1 MNQPLSLPKI
11 ILDTDPGGDD
21 AFAFLWLMSLV
32 KKGFAELVAVTS
44 VEGNVNA
51 KLTFTNACKLLQ
63 LTNFSHIEVGRGVIK
78 TQKEVDDAAHIHGND
93 GLGNLAQTL
102 PSPQQ
107 SYEKARYSDDILIE
121 KLTAFPGEI
130 TIIALAPLTNLAAAE
145 TKSPGILKQ
154 AKEIIIMGG
163 AFNVAGNVTPEA
175 EFNIA
180 YSPKAAEI
188 VFNSNNH
195 LVILPL
201 DVTRSL
207 IFQPEMAESIS
218 EVNPESDITQFI
230 IALTK
235 AMTQTS
241 LSHRETR
248 GIEGFLVHDAVTL
261 AYLFYPETLQFCRAR
276 VEVEVVGKLTQGK
289 TIFDRRH
296 HAKIEANAWVAQQ
309 VNSADL
315 FAAFVEDLKSLVKS
329 DS

>member
-1 MNQPLSLPKI
+1 MNPQISPPKI

-21 AFAFLWLMSLV
+21 AFALLWLISLV
-32 KKGFAELVAVTS
+32 KQGFAELLAVTS

-63 LTNFSHIEVGRGVIK
+63 LTDFPQIEVGRGIIK
-78 TQKEVDDAAHIHGND
+78 TQKEIADAAHIHGND

-102 PSPQQ
+102 PSPQK
-107 SYEKARYSDDILIE
+107 SYEKARYSDEIIIE

-130 TIIALAPLTNLAAAE
+130 TIVALAPLTNLASAE
-145 TKSPGILKQ
+145 TQFPGILKQ

-163 AFNVAGNVTPEA
+163 AFNVVGNVTPEA

-180 YSPKAAEI
+180 YSLEASEI
-188 VFNSNNH
+188 VLNSSNN

-207 IFQPEMAESIS
+207 IFLPEMAENIA
-218 EVNPESDITQFI
+218 EVNPESPISQFI
-230 IALTK
+230 LALAK

-241 LSHRETR
+241 LSYRETQ
-248 GIEGFLVHDAVTL
+248 GISGFLVHDAVTL
-261 AYLFYPETLQFCRAR
+261 AYLFYPETLQFRRGR
-276 VEVEVVGKLTQGK
+276 VEVEVFGKWTKGK
-289 TIFDRRH
+289 TICDRRH
-296 HAKIEANAWVAQQ
+296 HAKMGANAWVAQQ

-315 FAAFVEDLKSLVKS
+315 LAAFVEDLKSLVEY
-329 DS
+329 

>member
-1 MNQPLSLPKI
+1 MNPQLSPPKI

-21 AFAFLWLMSLV
+21 AFAILWLMSLV
-32 KKGFAELVAVTS
+32 KQELAELFAVTS

-51 KLTFTNACKLLQ
+51 KLTFTNACKLIQ
-63 LTNFSHIEVGRGVIK
+63 LGGFPKIEVGRGVIK
-78 TQKEVDDAAHIHGND
+78 TQKEIADAAFIHGND

-102 PSPQQ
+102 PFPQQ
-107 SYEKARYSDDILIE
+107 PYEKARYSDEILIE

-130 TIIALAPLTNLAAAE
+130 TIIALAPLTNLASAE

-180 YSPKAAEI
+180 YSPEAAEV
-188 VFNSNNH
+188 VFNSSNN

-207 IFQPEMAESIS
+207 IFLPQMAETIS

-230 IALTK
+230 LALTK

-248 GIEGFLVHDAVTL
+248 GISGFLVHDAVTL
-261 AYLFYPETLQFCRAR
+261 AYLFYPETLQFQRGR
-276 VEVEVVGKLTQGK
+276 VEVEVMGKLTKGK
-289 TIFDRRH
+289 TICDRRH
-296 HAKIEANAWVAQQ
+296 RAKIGTNAWVAQQ

-315 FAAFVEDLKSLVKS
+315 FAAFVEDLKTLVEY
-329 DS
+329 

>member
-1 MNQPLSLPKI
+1 MNQPLSRPKI

-21 AFAFLWLMSLV
+21 AFAFFWLISLV
-32 KKGFAELVAVTS
+32 KKGLAELLAVTS

-63 LTNFSHIEVGRGVIK
+63 LNNFSDIEVGRGVIK
-78 TQKEVDDAAHIHGND
+78 TQKEIDDAVHIHGND
-93 GLGNLAQTL
+93 GLGNLAHTL

-107 SYEKARYSDDILIE
+107 SYENARYSDDILIE

-130 TIIALAPLTNLAAAE
+130 TLIALAPLTNLAAAE

-180 YSPKAAEI
+180 YSPEAAEI
-188 VFNSNNH
+188 VFNNSNH

-207 IFQPEMAESIS
+207 IFRPEMVQKIS

-230 IALTK
+230 LALTK

-241 LSHRETR
+241 LSHRETQ

-261 AYLFYPETLQFCRAR
+261 AYLFYPETLQFRRAR
-276 VEVEVVGKLTQGK
+276 VEVEVVGKLTPGK
-289 TIFDRRH
+289 TLFDRRH
-296 HAKIEANAWVAQQ
+296 HAKIAANAWVAQQ

-329 DS
+329 DP